1 MKFYLM
7 RHAEAESGEQM
18 DPTRELTSIGWKQIP
33 IMADF
38 LKTQTNK
45 IALIMHS
52 EFTRGKDT
60 AEELGK
66 LLDVETMQT
75 PALGPGAKVRRA
87 WDAIQDEIEKLNDG
101 DELLVVSHGPLI
113 NLLMALLL
121 ESGEGDKFHFSH
133 ASIAHLDTET
143 PLDTEDPGDQ
153 PCYLHWFVTAKLV
166 NRMMED
172 NRKAIIEVKRV
183 AAAALRVVAA
193 SVDVAAGQTRSARL
207 QEAVDDGDEEKQWV
221 GGTCEVCMENA
232 DAGWIPIDDEFP
244 SGDDEPPAHPNCS
257 CELETRIIAESV

>member
-1 MKFYLM
+1 M
-7 RHAEAESGEQM
+7 RHAEAEIGEQM

-38 LKTQTNK
+38 LKAQTNN
-45 IALIMHS
+45 ITLIMHS

-66 LLDVETMQT
+66 LLDVDTMQT
-75 PALGPGAKVRRA
+75 PILGPNEDPGPAWKVINR
-87 WDAIQDEIEKLNDG
+87 QLNKLEG
-101 DELLVVSHGPLI
+101 SEELLVVSHGPLI
-113 NLLMALLL
+113 NSLMSLLL
-121 ESGEGDKFHFSH
+121 DSNEGDKFHFSH
-133 ASIAHLDTET
+133 ASIAHLDTQT
-143 PLDTEDPGDQ
+143 PLDAEDPGPQ
-153 PCYLHWFVTAKLV
+153 PCFLHWFVTAKLV
-166 NRMMED
+166 NRLMED

-232 DAGWIPIDDEFP
+232 DAGWIDIDEDFP
-244 SGDDEPPAHPNCS
+244 SGDDEPPAHPNCA
-257 CELETRIIAESV
+257 CELETRPVEA